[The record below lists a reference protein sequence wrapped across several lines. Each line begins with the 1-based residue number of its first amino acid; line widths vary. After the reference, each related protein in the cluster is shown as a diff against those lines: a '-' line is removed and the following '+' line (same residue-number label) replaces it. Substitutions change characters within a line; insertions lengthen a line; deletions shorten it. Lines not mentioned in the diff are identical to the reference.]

1 MRENVSER
9 ESVSM
14 QLCVC
19 VSASVFGV
27 SARASAKKEQLLREE
42 ETQLLLL
49 FVQADKEADRN
60 MQIVLFVLL
69 LFLLLRD
76 KLFAN
81 WATPWTFNALPLSPF
96 LPLTASLSVPC
107 FLCLSLI

>member
-1 MRENVSER
+1 
-9 ESVSM
+9 M

-49 FVQADKEADRN
+49 LLLLFVQADKEADTN

-69 LFLLLRD
+69 LLLRD

-81 WATPWTFNALPLSPF
+81 WATPWTFYALPLSPF
-96 LPLTASLSVPC
+96 IPLTASLSVPC

>member
-1 MRENVSER
+1 
-9 ESVSM
+9 M

-49 FVQADKEADRN
+49 FVQADKEADTN

-69 LFLLLRD
+69 LLLRD

-81 WATPWTFNALPLSPF
+81 WATPWTFYALPLSPF